1 MDGSTIAPQ
10 VNTSYILPA
19 SSPMAFMLG
28 LRPLLKRYE
37 TLPKTDSPWDFAQC
51 ALRTLGVF
59 SINEGE
65 NLDHIIPSEGPL
77 LVYANH
83 PFGGIEGVIMA
94 ARCGLLRPDFKLIA
108 NRMLYSIPELRP
120 MIIPINVG
128 AKSQKENFSA
138 VRMALRHVEKGGAVG
153 VFPSGVVAHLNLF
166 KMSIIEPIWH
176 TLCGRIARIPD
187 TCVLPIH
194 FKGTN
199 SALFH
204 TVGCIHPALRTLL
217 LPRELWRM
225 RGRTVRY
232 VVGKPIDKKLL
243 NALPDDKARTAH
255 MRVRCELLGKN
266 QNTLP
271 KIWPTP
277 VAKPNDT
284 NALHAE
290 VQEYIQN
297 DPLVVEGDYVIFAL
311 EGKQSQNILH
321 EICRLREETFRQVG
335 EGSGE
340 ARDMDQFD
348 GDYTHLVLWD
358 TANKCLVGAY
368 RVRCFASDDAKSIL
382 PKLYTASLFSYSSN
396 FFDNCQNSMELGRAF
411 VVPAYQR
418 DYEPLMLLWKGIGR
432 LTYRKKIRTLFGP
445 CSMGLGYAHASSY
458 ILSEYL
464 KENHWHD
471 ELALLVQGKRQPASF
486 TGPNIPSVQG
496 LDYKICNRAVKD
508 IEGDKGLPILFKH
521 YLQLGGRI
529 AAFHEDR
536 VFGTLD
542 ALLVVDLAKSP
553 QKTLLRYLNPQELE
567 ELYATY
573 NK

>member
-1 MDGSTIAPQ
+1 MDGSTLAPQ
-10 VNTSYILPA
+10 ANTSYMLPA

-37 TLPKTDSPWDFAQC
+37 TLPKTDSPWDFAQL

-65 NLDHIIPSEGPL
+65 DLENIMPSEGPL

-108 NRMLYSIPELRP
+108 NRMLYSIAELRP
-120 MIIPINVG
+120 MIIPINVA

-153 VFPSGVVAHLNLF
+153 VFPSGVVAHFNLL
-166 KMSIIEPIWH
+166 KMNIIEPIWH
-176 TLCGRIARIPD
+176 SLCGRIARIPD

-194 FKGTN
+194 FRGTN
-199 SALFH
+199 SPLFH
-204 TVGCIHPALRTLL
+204 AAGCIHHMLRTLL

-232 VVGKPIDKKLL
+232 IVGKPIDKKLL

-255 MRVRCELLGKN
+255 MRVRCELLG
-266 QNTLP
+266 QSQSALP

-277 VAKPNDT
+277 IASSSDKK
-284 NALHAE
+284 ALQTE
-290 VQEYIQN
+290 VQQYIKN
-297 DPLVVEGDYVIFAL
+297 DPLVVEGNYVIFAL
-311 EGKQSQNILH
+311 VGKKSEHILH
-321 EICRLREETFRQVG
+321 EICRLREKTFRLVG
-335 EGSGE
+335 EGSGQS
-340 ARDMDQFD
+340 RDMDQYD
-348 GDYTHLVLWD
+348 NDYTHLVLWD
-358 TANKCLVGAY
+358 TEKECLVGAY
-368 RVRCFASDDAKSIL
+368 RIRCFAPNEAKDII
-382 PKLYTASLFSYSSN
+382 PHLYTASLFSYN
-396 FFDNCQNSMELGRAF
+396 HEFFNDCQNSMELGRAF
-411 VVPAYQR
+411 VVPEYQK

-432 LTYRKKIRTLFGP
+432 LTYRQKIRTLFGP
-445 CSMGLGYAHASSY
+445 CSMGLGYANASAY
-458 ILSEYL
+458 ILREYL
-464 KENHWHD
+464 KESHWHD
-471 ELALLVQGKRQPASF
+471 ELAPLVQGMRKPADF
-486 TGPNIPSVQG
+486 VGPNVPNVQG
-496 LDYKICNRAVKD
+496 LDYKDCNRAVKD

-536 VFGTLD
+536 AFGTLD

-553 QKTLLRYLNPQELE
+553 QKTLLRYLTPQELE
-567 ELYATY
+567 ELYAAY
-573 NK
+573 QQ